1 LRNKEGKMKKLL
13 LISPL
18 VFLLCFIC
26 GCEKQEQVERLMED
40 GVEVVIN
47 HLEPYKVK
55 GQPDSLILEKEISI
69 DMERDDIAEIGLPDV
84 WGVDADSD
92 GNIYFYRFQSSE
104 NFIFKFDKNGNFLN
118 SFGRRGQGPGE
129 IQSLSYFA
137 IDSKDNIII
146 SDNRNRKILFLN
158 NNGRLIKEISYI
170 LNISE
175 AVPLENGKYIVTR
188 RIADP
193 SKHITPIRLI
203 LCSANFEEL
212 NELDVYNQPH
222 FWEGGNKMPYRAF
235 LYIWRITKDK
245 IYIGNEQRGYEILIY
260 DLEGNLLRKIR
271 KEYKPLLLPEN
282 LRKDTEASLSNNPSR
297 KQWFYIPKEIPPF
310 NTFFIDDEERLYIM
324 TYEKGFNEGEY
335 IHDVFNSDGIY
346 ISRKSLKSYGNL
358 GWELE
363 PLWAVAKNNR
373 LYCLREKESGYK
385 ELEVYRMRW
394 K

>member
-1 LRNKEGKMKKLL
+1 MKKLL
-13 LISPL
+13 IVIPL
-18 VFLLCFIC
+18 VFLLWFTFSCQ
-26 GCEKQEQVERLMED
+26 KQGQVERIMED

-84 WGVDADSD
+84 HSVDADSD
-92 GNIYFYRFQSSE
+92 GNIYFHRFRSSE
-104 NFIFKFDKNGNFLN
+104 NFIFKFDKNGNFIK

-129 IQSLSYFA
+129 IQMVSYFS

-146 SDNRNRKILFLN
+146 SDRANGKIIFFN
-158 NNGRLIKEISYI
+158 TNGELSQEISYG
-170 LNISE
+170 LNITD
-175 AVPLENGKYIVTR
+175 AIPLENGKYLVIR
-188 RIADP
+188 RIRDDSQHSIP
-193 SKHITPIRLI
+193 TKLI
-203 LCSANFEEL
+203 LCSAKFEEL
-212 NELDVYNQPH
+212 KELDVYNQPL

-235 LYIWRITKDK
+235 LYMWRLTKDK
-245 IYIGNEQRGYEILIY
+245 IYIGNEQRDYEILTY

-271 KEYKPLLLPEN
+271 KEYEPSLLPDD
-282 LRKDTEASLSNNPSR
+282 LRKDAEASLSDNPSR
-297 KQWFYIPKEIPPF
+297 KQWFYVPKEIPPF
-310 NTFFIDDEERLYIM
+310 NTFFIDDEKKLYVM

-346 ISRKSLKSYGNL
+346 VSRTSLKSYGKL

-394 K
+394 E